1 MSKVSTIRKKALD
14 LVRKQ
19 QWPAAIKEYKR
30 LAELDQS
37 NPNVFNELGDI
48 YLKVGN
54 KADAYDSFEKA
65 IDSYTRVS
73 LHNNAVAV
81 AKKVLRVLPARYEV
95 LARLGHI
102 RHRQGLAHE
111 AESYYASFLKSL
123 TSEKGADPKE
133 VAENCKEIAENA
145 SESVAMLEGVLECLD
160 QHGLEEEAGSVMVKL
175 YPLYVAQG
183 NDTAASQI
191 KTKLEALGLADMVA
205 PTRDTAPEATVITED
220 NLWSESHSE
229 GERVPVGPADG
240 EHATEG
246 AVQMGSAE
254 SNAVGAD
261 YGEVEIADVNV
272 AASAEGAD
280 AASGVVQAGHFE
292 STPLDTPSEPA
303 GQASSTEAADTAVAT
318 AEPEPEAAAAVPPG
332 TAEESPSTTSPVDT
346 VAPAADLSAADAGAG
361 MDAPETETGPKEYV
375 IDEEPALPPETT
387 VPPAMEATPEAV
399 DSPSPPPTPQPPAAP
414 SSAPDSPP
422 TPSAPASPAFTSGGP
437 QDEDLGDA
445 VHVSAVMD
453 GAEAPGE
460 MTGEDFRSH
469 YDLGMAYLEMEL
481 HSDAIREFQLAARS
495 AEFQLKCLEMIG
507 QCFIADGQPQLAIK
521 QLTRGLHLITGDDR
535 VALGIRYNLG
545 LAYQMV
551 GDAEAARSQFED
563 VYVVDVTFRDVGER
577 LKSLD

>member
-1 MSKVSTIRKKALD
+1 MIRKKALD

-54 KADAYDSFEKA
+54 KSDAYESFEKA

-123 TSEKGADPKE
+123 TTEKGADPKE
-133 VAENCKEIAENA
+133 VAENCGEIASNA
-145 SESVAMLEGVLECLD
+145 PGSVAMLEAVLECLD
-160 QHGLEEEAGSVMVKL
+160 QHGLEEDAGNVMVKL
-175 YPLYVAQG
+175 QPLYVQQG
-183 NDTAASQI
+183 NEAGAEQL
-191 KTKLEALGLADMVA
+191 KNKLEALGMADMIA
-205 PTRDTAPEATVITED
+205 PVRDTAPQGTVITED

-229 GERVPVGPADG
+229 GERLPVAGDEGQPAP
-240 EHATEG
+240 AG
-246 AVQMGSAE
+246 AVQMGSDE
-254 SNAVGAD
+254 SNAVGAE
-261 YGEVEIADVNV
+261 YGEVEIPDV
-272 AASAEGAD
+272 AATASAEGAD
-280 AASGVVQAGHFE
+280 GSPGAVQAGHFE
-292 STPLDTPSEPA
+292 ATPLDQAPEQAPA
-303 GQASSTEAADTAVAT
+303 GASAPDEADTAVAT
-318 AEPEPEAAAAVPPG
+318 AEPEPEEAAAVPPG
-332 TAEESPSTTSPVDT
+332 TVYESPSTTSPVDAA
-346 VAPAADLSAADAGAG
+346 APAAELSAAGAG
-361 MDAPETETGPKEYV
+361 DEAAAAEVESGPQEYV
-375 IDEEPALPPETT
+375 IDEVVT
-387 VPPAMEATPEAV
+387 
-399 DSPSPPPTPQPPAAP
+399 DPTPSEPVQETAPVSPTAPERPAAP
-414 SSAPDSPP
+414 AAPGDAGSAPPA
-422 TPSAPASPAFTSGGP
+422 SAPGA
-437 QDEDLGDA
+437 DLGDA

-453 GAEAPGE
+453 GSEAPGE

-481 HSDAIREFQLAARS
+481 HADGVREFQLAARS
-495 AEFQLKCLEMIG
+495 PEFQLKCLEMIG
-507 QCFIADGQPQLAIK
+507 QCFIADGQPSLAIK

-551 GDAEAARSQFED
+551 GDAEAARAQFED